1 MLLTVASLSAR
12 CAAVLDWWLVAL
24 ALCLLSCHIRVKRGV
39 HTVSGEQVAV
49 KVCNKKDLRRR
60 GELTTT
66 VCREIAVI
74 KALRHRNLVGLRQVH
89 SSKNKL
95 YIVTD
100 LVDGGC
106 AFDRLLTLPAP
117 TVGASSNLG
126 GAPAPGISSG
136 GVPEA
141 DARALFIQLAAAIAY
156 CHRRGVAHR
165 CLKPENLLL
174 GPGGRL
180 LISDLAVAALHGA
193 ADASE
198 LFITTVATPNYVAP
212 ELIVTAA
219 ATAAA
224 VASGKTRAPGGPAPE
239 GVNEHGV
246 VPPPD
251 YSPEAVDAWSSGVI
265 LYTLL
270 AGFLPWDAPSVNGV
284 LTKITAAPLQFPPHV
299 PSPARHLL
307 RQLLDKNPAS
317 RADLRHVLHHPWCL
331 AGPPRELST
340 PVAPPP
346 VAAVAAASATTAGVA
361 AAGIDTPTADSV
373 VPSTNTKPDGSA
385 GLSPPA
391 AAAAAAAGPK
401 TPPLASDEPVKRSAP
416 SAARVSGP
424 RKRPSRKS
432 QSLVTSKPVS
442 TSKAPTDKPPSDKNA
457 GKVTSTADPV
467 PRRASDAAMVDAAA
481 EPVAVKSPA
490 PDAPKPESPPRDD
503 KTAAA
508 SQEPEALQERATP
521 QEPPTAVADPVTSV
535 GKDAD
540 HRDSH
545 SRSLGVA
552 EDQGRPAN
560 TAAAA
565 ERVGAG
571 VGDVP
576 APEPTTSVAA
586 ESETAVVAGTSHQKW
601 RKRLEE
607 QDLGK
612 PAARKS
618 KPSQRPKRPTPVVLA
633 SEGSGA
639 EEDDLD
645 VTVVSADAVNADLD
659 IVTSSAPE
667 TRAAHVPPPVPAVVD
682 SPVEGAVVRVQDAI
696 DAIRQLRQL
705 ISRTTQMQ
713 ADSVGAGNSDD
724 DDDAFVD
731 AVSSPEKA
739 AVHELVSPTSAT
751 SPEAAVQDGGIRPV
765 PSNIVAGDSA
775 HVTPGQS
782 RLSGQSAKQPG
793 ASARNLTRKDFHRLL
808 QYAATG
814 GGTASAE
821 ATSSPLNGHPGRG
834 SGRARSSGLPSSLVQ
849 PSGAPW
855 PATMAQ
861 ALSTVRTALTGS
873 PKLSSASLAAVE
885 HVLGAWQG
893 ALARP
898 GSAVDLDARS
908 AAATKLGDSVSD
920 ADLSTFQALLS
931 QCLERLQAWADSG
944 GSRDV
949 LSPEKL
955 DALVSRRSGDHR
967 GRPLIGGKA
976 PSIASTLPSPG
987 IRGKFFGG
995 GFAIERGP
1003 RMSRME
1009 PGGVSAGDDGSEL
1022 SEDDE
1027 VVAVDFGDD
1036 ALLAEEINSGSGHFM
1051 DGPRALRPS
1060 NGEPVE
1066 QPRLFINLS
1075 SDGET
1080 RSQRPTAA
1088 EADQLQLDD
1097 VFSHVE
1103 SPAPIATSGL
1113 HLSSRQA
1120 PPSRGST
1127 GSMPN
1132 ASSVSPSTTA
1142 PVGSKNASRSAV
1154 PVRPDEVESSA
1165 DSASAVTNPTAARRD
1180 SSETRPDKG
1189 GLRKRSSNGADG
1201 GVKQLAVAAD
1211 APASTSSAPSRG
1223 LGAVTL
1229 GSADDAMC
1237 GAPFVGYHFLS
1248 SLAPVRC
1255 LNEVGRLLAA
1265 LGCDVVRKRGEF
1277 KLRCSAS
1284 RPDGV
1289 LAASV
1294 EIAPVTSRGG
1304 SGDGGSSTA
1313 SSAST
1318 GGALTPT
1325 ASADGEARSAV
1336 TFRRSQ
1342 KTEVPAPAFVAFFDA
1357 FFDGLA
1363 HAVGGSARPS
1373 ADLAAAAAAANASPV
1388 GP

>member
-1 MLLTVASLSAR
+1 M
-12 CAAVLDWWLVAL
+12 
-24 ALCLLSCHIRVKRGV
+24 
-39 HTVSGEQVAV
+39 SGEQVAV

-224 VASGKTRAPGGPAPE
+224 VASGKTRAPGGPAPG

-331 AGPPRELST
+331 AGPPRELGT

-346 VAAVAAASATTAGVA
+346 VAAVAAASVTTAGVA
-361 AAGIDTPTADSV
+361 AAGIDAPTADSV
-373 VPSTNTKPDGSA
+373 VPSTTTKPDA
-385 GLSPPA
+385 TATPSPPA
-391 AAAAAAAGPK
+391 AAAAAVAGPRA
-401 TPPLASDEPVKRSAP
+401 PPLASDEPGKRSAP
-416 SAARVSGP
+416 SAAKANGP
-424 RKRPSRKS
+424 RKRPSRKA
-432 QSLVTSKPVS
+432 QSSVTSKPVS
-442 TSKAPTDKPPSDKNA
+442 TSKAPTDKPTSDKNA
-457 GKVTSTADPV
+457 GKVASIADPV

-481 EPVAVKSPA
+481 EPVAVTLPA
-490 PDAPKPESPPRDD
+490 PDAPKPESPSRDD

-521 QEPPTAVADPVTSV
+521 QELPTAVADPVTTV

-540 HRDSH
+540 DRDPH

-552 EDQGRPAN
+552 EDQGRPAD

-565 ERVGAG
+565 EGADTG

-576 APEPTTSVAA
+576 APEPTAPVAA
-586 ESETAVVAGTSHQKW
+586 ESETAVVTGASNQKW

-607 QDLGK
+607 QDLGR
-612 PAARKS
+612 PVARKS
-618 KPSQRPKRPTPVVLA
+618 KPGQRPKRPTPVVLA

-645 VTVVSADAVNADLD
+645 VTVVSSADAVNVDLD

-667 TRAAHVPPPVPAVVD
+667 ARAVQVPPPVPAAVD
-682 SPVEGAVVRVQDAI
+682 SPVEGAVVRVQDAV

-705 ISRTTQMQ
+705 ISRTTQLQ

-751 SPEAAVQDGGIRPV
+751 SPEATVQDGGIRPV
-765 PSNIVAGDSA
+765 PANNVAGDSA
-775 HVTPGQS
+775 HVAPGVS
-782 RLSGQSAKQPG
+782 RLSGQSARQPG
-793 ASARNLTRKDFHRLL
+793 APARILTREDFHRLL

-821 ATSSPLNGHPGRG
+821 ATSSPLNGRPGRG
-834 SGRARSSGLPSSLVQ
+834 SGRARSSGLPSSLLQ

-885 HVLGAWQG
+885 HVLDAWQG

-898 GSAVDLDARS
+898 GSVADLDARS
-908 AAATKLGDSVSD
+908 AAAMKLGDTVSD

-944 GSRDV
+944 GYRDV

-955 DALVSRRSGDHR
+955 YALVSRRSGDHR
-967 GRPLIGGKA
+967 GHPLIGGKA

-987 IRGKFFGG
+987 IRGKFIGG
-995 GFAIERGP
+995 AFSIERGP

-1009 PGGVSAGDDGSEL
+1009 PSGVSAGDDGSEL

-1080 RSQRPTAA
+1080 RGQRPAAA
-1088 EADQLQLDD
+1088 EAEQLQLDD

-1103 SPAPIATSGL
+1103 SPAPIATSSL
-1113 HLSSRQA
+1113 HLSLRQA

-1127 GSMPN
+1127 GSMPS
-1132 ASSVSPSTTA
+1132 ALSGSPSTMA
-1142 PVGSKNASRSAV
+1142 SVGSRNASRSAV
-1154 PVRPDEVESSA
+1154 PVRPEQVVSSA
-1165 DSASAVTNPTAARRD
+1165 DSASAVTDPTAARRD
-1180 SSETRPDKG
+1180 SNETRLGKG
-1189 GLRKRSSNGADG
+1189 GLRKRSSSGADG
-1201 GVKQLAVAAD
+1201 GVSQLAAAVD
-1211 APASTSSAPSRG
+1211 APASTSSGPSRG

-1229 GSADDAMC
+1229 GSADDATC

-1304 SGDGGSSTA
+1304 SGDGGTSTA

-1318 GGALTPT
+1318 GGSLTPT
-1325 ASADGEARSAV
+1325 TSADGEPRSAV

>member
-1 MLLTVASLSAR
+1 M
-12 CAAVLDWWLVAL
+12 
-24 ALCLLSCHIRVKRGV
+24 
-39 HTVSGEQVAV
+39 
-49 KVCNKKDLRRR
+49 CNKKDLRRR

-66 VCREIAVI
+66 VCREIAII

-117 TVGASSNLG
+117 TVGASSDLG
-126 GAPAPGISSG
+126 GAPARGISSG

-198 LFITTVATPNYVAP
+198 LFITSVATPNYVAP

-331 AGPPRELST
+331 AGPPRELGT
-340 PVAPPP
+340 PVAPSH
-346 VAAVAAASATTAGVA
+346 AASVTAASATTAGVA
-361 AAGIDTPTADSV
+361 AAGNDAPTADSV
-373 VPSTNTKPDGSA
+373 VLNTSAKPDATAGS
-385 GLSPPA
+385 SPPA
-391 AAAAAAAGPK
+391 NAVAAVAGPRAL
-401 TPPLASDEPVKRSAP
+401 PPASDEPVKRSVLSGAKTN
-416 SAARVSGP
+416 GP
-424 RKRPSRKS
+424 RRRPSRKS
-432 QSLVTSKPVS
+432 QSSVTSKPVS
-442 TSKAPTDKPPSDKNA
+442 TSKAPTDKLPTDKPPTDKPPTDKNT
-457 GKVTSTADPV
+457 GKETPIADSV

-481 EPVAVKSPA
+481 EPVKLPA
-490 PDAPKPESPPRDD
+490 SDAPKPESPSRDD
-503 KTAAA
+503 KSAVA
-508 SQEPEALQERATP
+508 SQEPEALQERVAP
-521 QEPPTAVADPVTSV
+521 QELPAAVADPVTAV
-535 GKDAD
+535 DKNAD
-540 HRDSH
+540 DGDPH
-545 SRSLGVA
+545 SRSPSAA
-552 EDQGRPAN
+552 EDQGRPAD
-560 TAAAA
+560 TAAVA
-565 ERVGAG
+565 ERAG
-571 VGDVP
+571 TGVADVT
-576 APEPTTSVAA
+576 ALESTAAVAA
-586 ESETAVVAGTSHQKW
+586 ESQTAVVTGTSNQKW

-607 QDLGK
+607 QDLGRL
-612 PAARKS
+612 ARKS
-618 KPSQRPKRPTPVVLA
+618 KPGQRPKRPTPVVLA

-645 VTVVSADAVNADLD
+645 VTVVSSADAVNVDLD
-659 IVTSSAPE
+659 IVASSSAE
-667 TRAAHVPPPVPAVVD
+667 TRAAQEPPPAPAVVD
-682 SPVEGAVVRVQDAI
+682 SPVEGVVVRVQDAV

-705 ISRTTQMQ
+705 ISRTTQMH

-751 SPEAAVQDGGIRPV
+751 CPKAAGQDGGIRPV
-765 PSNIVAGDSA
+765 AANIAAGDNA
-775 HVTPGQS
+775 HGAPGQS
-782 RLSGQSAKQPG
+782 RLPGQSAKQPG
-793 ASARNLTRKDFHRLL
+793 ASTRILTQTDFHRLL
-808 QYAATG
+808 RYAATG
-814 GGTASAE
+814 SGTASTE

-834 SGRARSSGLPSSLVQ
+834 SGRARSSGLPASLMQ

-873 PKLSSASLAAVE
+873 PKLSSTSLAAVE
-885 HVLGAWQG
+885 HVLDAWQG

-898 GSAVDLDARS
+898 GSADDLDARS
-908 AAATKLGDSVSD
+908 AAAMKLGDTVSD
-920 ADLSTFQALLS
+920 ADLSSFQALLS
-931 QCLERLQAWADSG
+931 QCLERLQAWADGG

-987 IRGKFFGG
+987 IRGKFIGG
-995 GFAIERGP
+995 AFSIERGP
-1003 RMSRME
+1003 RMSRVE

-1036 ALLAEEINSGSGHFM
+1036 ALFAEEISSGSGYFM
-1051 DGPRALRPS
+1051 DAPRALRPS

-1080 RSQRPTAA
+1080 RSQRPSAA
-1088 EADQLQLDD
+1088 EAEQLQLDD
-1097 VFSHVE
+1097 VFSHVD
-1103 SPAPIATSGL
+1103 SPAPIATSGVL
-1113 HLSSRQA
+1113 LSSRQA

-1127 GSMPN
+1127 GSMPS
-1132 ASSVSPSTTA
+1132 ASSGSPSTTA
-1142 PVGSKNASRSAV
+1142 PVASGNASGSAA
-1154 PVRPDEVESSA
+1154 PVGSNEVVLSA
-1165 DSASAVTNPTAARRD
+1165 DSAVAVTDPTAARRD
-1180 SSETRPDKG
+1180 SNETRPGEGD
-1189 GLRKRSSNGADG
+1189 LRERSSNGAN
-1201 GVKQLAVAAD
+1201 VSAKQVAAVAD
-1211 APASTSSAPSRG
+1211 APASTSGAPSRG
-1223 LGAVTL
+1223 PGAVTF
-1229 GSADDAMC
+1229 GSADDATC
-1237 GAPFVGYHFLS
+1237 GAPFVGYRFLS

-1255 LNEVGRLLAA
+1255 LNEVGRLLAT

-1294 EIAPVTSRGG
+1294 EIAPVTFRGG
-1304 SGDGGSSTA
+1304 SGDGGASTA
-1313 SSAST
+1313 SSASI
-1318 GGALTPT
+1318 GGALTPIK
-1325 ASADGEARSAV
+1325 SSDGEPRSAV

-1373 ADLAAAAAAANASPV
+1373 ADLATAAAAADASPV